1 MRIVFLGTPAFAVP
15 TLEALARAP
24 GMTVTAA
31 VCQPDR
37 PAGRRGELQAPAVKQ
52 AAEKLGLGV
61 YQPER
66 MRGDEVRVW
75 LAAQQ
80 PDALAVVAFGQL
92 LPETVFSLPRLGA
105 INAHASLLPRYRGAA
120 PIQWALAKGET
131 ETGVTTMRIDAGLDT
146 GDILLQRA
154 LAIGPEETAPELSGR
169 LAEAAAELMVET
181 LAGLEAGRLT
191 ARPQPEGATLAPI
204 LRREDG
210 RIDWNWTAQAIY
222 NRWRGFQPWP
232 GIHARFRGR
241 QLAILRC
248 RPGAAIG
255 AEPGRLLVREGALM
269 VACGEGALVLEE
281 VRPEGRQAM
290 RGADFA
296 RGARL
301 DRSAGLQ

>member
-1 MRIVFLGTPAFAVP
+1 
-15 TLEALARAP
+15 
-24 GMTVTAA
+24 MTVSAA

-37 PAGRRGELQAPAVKQ
+37 PAGRKGELRAPAVKR
-52 AAEKLGLGV
+52 AAEKLGIKV

-66 MRGDEVRVW
+66 MRGEAARAW
-75 LAAQQ
+75 LEAQR

-92 LPETVFSLPRLGA
+92 LPESIFTLPRFGA

-120 PIQWALAKGET
+120 PIQWALAQGET
-131 ETGVTTMRIDAGLDT
+131 ETGVTTMRINAGLDT
-146 GDILLQRA
+146 GDVLLQQK
-154 LAIGPEETAPELSGR
+154 LAIGPDETAPELSAR
-169 LAEAAAELMVET
+169 LAALGAEMMVET
-181 LAGLEAGRLT
+181 LAGLEAGT
-191 ARPQPEGATLAPI
+191 VEARPQGEGATLAPI

-210 RIDWNWTAQAIY
+210 RIDWNWTAEAIY

-232 GIHARFRGR
+232 GIHARFRDR

-248 RPGAAIG
+248 RPVAGIG
-255 AEPGRLLVREGALM
+255 ADAGQLREREGTLL
-269 VACGEGALVLEE
+269 VACGEGALALEE

-301 DRSAGLQ
+301 DRWARLQ

>member
-1 MRIVFLGTPAFAVP
+1 
-15 TLEALARAP
+15 
-24 GMTVTAA
+24 MTVSAA

-37 PAGRRGELQAPAVKQ
+37 PAGRKGELQAPAVKR
-52 AAEKLGLGV
+52 AAEKLGIEV

-66 MRGDEVRVW
+66 MRGEAARAW
-75 LAAQQ
+75 LEAQR

-92 LPETVFSLPRLGA
+92 LPESIFTLPRFGA

-120 PIQWALAKGET
+120 PIQWALAQGET
-131 ETGVTTMRIDAGLDT
+131 ETGVTTMRINAGLDT
-146 GDILLQRA
+146 GDVLLQQK
-154 LAIGPEETAPELSGR
+154 LAIGPDETAPELSAR
-169 LAEAAAELMVET
+169 LAALGAEMMVET
-181 LAGLEAGRLT
+181 LAGLEAGT
-191 ARPQPEGATLAPI
+191 VEARPQGEGATLAPI

-232 GIHARFRGR
+232 GIHARFRDR

-248 RPGAAIG
+248 RPVAGIG
-255 AEPGRLLVREGALM
+255 ADAGQLREREGTLL
-269 VACGEGALVLEE
+269 VACGEGALALEE

-301 DRSAGLQ
+301 DQWARLQ

>member
-1 MRIVFLGTPAFAVP
+1 
-15 TLEALARAP
+15 
-24 GMTVTAA
+24 MTVTAV

-37 PAGRRGELQAPAVKQ
+37 PVGRKGELQAPSVKRV
-52 AAEKLGLGV
+52 AEKLGIEV

-66 MRGDEVRVW
+66 VRSNEARTW
-75 LAAQQ
+75 LAAQR
-80 PDALAVVAFGQL
+80 PEALAVVAFGQL
-92 LPETVFSLPRLGA
+92 LPEAVFSLPRYGA
-105 INAHASLLPRYRGAA
+105 INAHASLLPCYRGAA
-120 PIQWALAKGET
+120 PIQWALARGET

-210 RIDWNWTAQAIY
+210 RIDWNWSAQAIY

-232 GIHARFRGR
+232 GIHARFRDR

-248 RPGAAIG
+248 RPVAGIEAGIG
-255 AEPGRLLVREGALM
+255 AEPGRLLELEGALL
-269 VACGEGALVLEE
+269 VTCGEGALALDE
-281 VRPEGRQAM
+281 VRLEGRQAM
-290 RGADFA
+290 RGVDFA

-301 DRSAGLQ
+301 DRSARLQ

>member
-1 MRIVFLGTPAFAVP
+1 M
-15 TLEALARAP
+15 RAP
-24 GMTVTAA
+24 GMKVTAV

-37 PAGRRGELQAPAVKQ
+37 PAGRKGELQAPAVKR
-52 AAEKLGLGV
+52 AAEKLCIEV

-66 MRGDEVRVW
+66 MRGGEAQAW
-75 LAAQQ
+75 LEAQR

-92 LPETVFSLPRLGA
+92 LPKTMFGLPRWGA
-105 INAHASLLPRYRGAA
+105 INAHASLLPRFRGAA
-120 PIQWALAKGET
+120 PIQWALAQGET

-154 LAIGPEETAPELSGR
+154 LAIGPEETAPELSLR
-169 LAEAAAELMVET
+169 LAALGAELMVET
-181 LAGLEAGRLT
+181 LTGLEMGSVQ

-210 RIDWNWTAQAIY
+210 RIDWSWTAQAIY
-222 NRWRGFQPWP
+222 NRWRGFRPWP
-232 GIHARFRGR
+232 GIHARFRDR

-248 RPGAAIG
+248 RPVAGIEAD
-255 AEPGRLLVREGALM
+255 PGCLLERAGALM
-269 VACGEGALVLEE
+269 VACGAGALALDE

-301 DRSAGLQ
+301 DRSARLQ